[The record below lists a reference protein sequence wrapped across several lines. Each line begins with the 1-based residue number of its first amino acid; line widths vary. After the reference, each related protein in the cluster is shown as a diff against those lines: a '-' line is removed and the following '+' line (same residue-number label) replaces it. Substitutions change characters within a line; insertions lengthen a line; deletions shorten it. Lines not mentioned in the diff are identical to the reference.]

1 MFVKPSFQSG
11 RRLSGGVLPSGSE
24 VSVSSVTKIK
34 SSKVLTSLRHNKYI
48 SCNGCRARTVLSSL
62 FTDFNIILTRK
73 VTALFA
79 QFYRTLFCTILLHN
93 TLNLKSKV

>member
-1 MFVKPSFQSG
+1 M
-11 RRLSGGVLPSGSE
+11 R
-24 VSVSSVTKIK
+24 
-34 SSKVLTSLRHNKYI
+34 
-48 SCNGCRARTVLSSL
+48 CRAKTVLSSL

-93 TLNLKSKV
+93 TKYIELKVQSVNYFYSSVLYPGGAWSLLVKSYKM